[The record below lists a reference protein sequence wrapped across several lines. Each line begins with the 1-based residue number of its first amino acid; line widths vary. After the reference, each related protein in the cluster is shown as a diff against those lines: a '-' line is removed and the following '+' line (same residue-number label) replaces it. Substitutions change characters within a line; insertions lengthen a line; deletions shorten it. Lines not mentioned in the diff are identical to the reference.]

1 MKEALIF
8 NLFPIFLINLFLKR
22 NYSFLYLFSLV
33 DCFFHLPF
41 DHGYISGH
49 DSKYWFNFAKFFD
62 SFYLKHQMCVI
73 LQNYVDGYI
82 ENIPKSS
89 PPHFTGKDQ
98 FIPVLEYLR
107 NLNSLRKLDMV
118 LDT

>member
-1 MKEALIF
+1 
-8 NLFPIFLINLFLKR
+8 
-22 NYSFLYLFSLV
+22 
-33 DCFFHLPF
+33 
-41 DHGYISGH
+41 
-49 DSKYWFNFAKFFD
+49 
-62 SFYLKHQMCVI
+62 MCVI